1 MSRESWDSLM
11 EIDAQNEKLDQVDRI
26 LRQKNT
32 NLDAHEKELQKL
44 EIQANIYF
52 TQKQSHSFQYQDL
65 RSIFEEYKRTV
76 DKNGPLTEDQKLKIK
91 NEFQQKVVEKLTQLN
106 ECTQAY
112 DSLKSELEELENDLK
127 KR

>member
-1 MSRESWDSLM
+1 MIRESWDSLM

-26 LRQKNT
+26 LRQKNA

-112 DSLKSELEELENDLK
+112 DSLKSELEELEIDLK